1 MERGNCS
8 WRERGDVDMI
18 RLSGVGKSY
27 AATTAL
33 SPVDLSIDRGRTTV
47 LVGASGSGKST
58 VLRLIIG
65 LARADCG
72 AITFDGEPVDER
84 TIGKLRLR
92 MGYVVQEGGLFPH
105 FTARENI
112 VLVAR
117 HLGRTGEG
125 IRKRLG
131 SLVQLTHFPPA
142 LLDHYPFQLSGGLR
156 QRVSLMRALFLDP
169 EVLLLDEPLGA
180 LDAVT
185 RTSLQKELQE
195 IFRTLAKTV
204 ILVTHDLSEAVF
216 FADRLVM
223 MHAGRI
229 LQQGA
234 PLEILRAPAADEV
247 GRLVAAYRDS
257 LSPFIEGLS

>member
-1 MERGNCS
+1 
-8 WRERGDVDMI
+8 MI
-18 RLSGVGKSY
+18 NELTSSVLICLSAVAKTYAGTPAL
-27 AATTAL
+27 AAT
-33 SPVDLSIDRGRTTV
+33 DLSIDQGRTTV
-47 LVGASGSGKST
+47 LMGASGSGKST

-72 AITFDGEPVDER
+72 AITFDGINVDEQ
-84 TIGKLRLR
+84 TIGRLRLR

-112 VLVAR
+112 ELLAR
-117 HLGRTGEG
+117 HLGWTGEK
-125 IRKRLG
+125 IWQRLET
-131 SLVQLTHFPPA
+131 LTRLTHFPPQ
-142 LLDHYPFQLSGGLR
+142 LLDHYPFQLSGGQR

-185 RTSLQKELQE
+185 RFSLQRDLEE
-195 IFRTLAKTV
+195 IFRALAKTV
-204 ILVTHDLSEAVF
+204 VLVTHDLSEAVF

-223 MHAGRI
+223 MHAGMI

-247 GRLVAAYRDS
+247 AKLVAAYRDS
-257 LSPFIEGLS
+257 LSPFIEGIR